1 MASKESAVDDQEPLS
16 VLFALHE
23 KFDLLDFAGPLEAFT
38 SALHD
43 QEDSGSKGFEITVAG
58 GEPKV
63 ISNQGVYVGSQI
75 SFKEAH
81 EQLDNFDIL
90 VVVGGNTTETI
101 KKRAEPFGLITSFSE
116 LQKKTPTRERTLLS
130 ICTGAL
136 FLAELG
142 ILAGLS
148 GTTHPDHMTAF
159 ENLCSHSAVRDL
171 DERTD
176 VIEDARYVV
185 NNLRFDLG
193 DEDENPYIRRKSDE
207 RRPSNARKGSIS
219 LKSSTRRESIVRRA
233 AMRLGG
239 LRVVT
244 SGGVSAGIDATL
256 YLISALVSDESA
268 NNVAEGLQWTR
279 TKGVVVNGLDV

>member
-1 MASKESAVDDQEPLS
+1 M
-16 VLFALHE
+16 
-23 KFDLLDFAGPLEAFT
+23 
-38 SALHD
+38 
-43 QEDSGSKGFEITVAG
+43 TVAG

-63 ISNQGVYVGSQI
+63 ISEQGVYVGSQI
-75 SFKEAH
+75 SFKEAY

-90 VVVGGNTTETI
+90 VVVGGNSTEILKT
-101 KKRAEPFGLITSFSE
+101 RAEPLGLITKFAE
-116 LQKKTPTRERTLLS
+116 LQKTTPTRERTLLS

-148 GTTHPDHMTAF
+148 GTTHPDFMTAF

-207 RRPSNARKGSIS
+207 RRPSNAR
-219 LKSSTRRESIVRRA
+219 
-233 AMRLGG
+233 
-239 LRVVT
+239 
-244 SGGVSAGIDATL
+244 
-256 YLISALVSDESA
+256 
-268 NNVAEGLQWTR
+268 
-279 TKGVVVNGLDV
+279 